1 MLLSKAVQHV
11 EHSAARRLVGLQEHD
26 VGVGSAGAQRG
37 PLSIRGGEDGASHR
51 VDTVG
56 QRRNKSQPS
65 VQKVYYFII
74 HLRSR
79 GASSSSLDHSAF
91 LHLHVV

>member
-26 VGVGSAGAQRG
+26 VGVGSAGAQRR

-51 VDTVG
+51 VDTVWTTE
-56 QRRNKSQPS
+56 K
-65 VQKVYYFII
+65 QKLALCSKGARFYCTPAFTWCFVII
-74 HLRSR
+74 AGSLCL
-79 GASSSSLDHSAF
+79 SSF
-91 LHLHVV
+91 T